1 MPSPSS
7 FAPMI
12 STSTAMMGDRLLA
25 RVDARLGDRG
35 ACGDGEQEVLGIH
48 GREQRG
54 AIEMVSRR

>member
-25 RVDARLGDRG
+25 RVNARLGDRG
-35 ACGDGEQEVLGIH
+35 ACGDA
-48 GREQRG
+48 RD
-54 AIEMVSRR
+54 AIEMVSPR